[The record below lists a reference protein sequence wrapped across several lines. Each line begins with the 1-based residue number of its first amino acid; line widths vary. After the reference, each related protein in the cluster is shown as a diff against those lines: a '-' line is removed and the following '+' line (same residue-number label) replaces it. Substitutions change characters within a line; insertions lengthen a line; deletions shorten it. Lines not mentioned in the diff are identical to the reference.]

1 MQYLSNTNTT
11 QYVIFQFKLESQHL
25 KEEGIDKQTIFFNI
39 QYSSAI
45 LFLPFYFFN
54 FISLIFQVLEQKSLF
69 QDV

>member
-1 MQYLSNTNTT
+1 MQYLSNINTT

-45 LFLPFYFFN
+45 LFLPFYFFD
-54 FISLIFQVLEQKSLF
+54 IPSS
-69 QDV
+69 